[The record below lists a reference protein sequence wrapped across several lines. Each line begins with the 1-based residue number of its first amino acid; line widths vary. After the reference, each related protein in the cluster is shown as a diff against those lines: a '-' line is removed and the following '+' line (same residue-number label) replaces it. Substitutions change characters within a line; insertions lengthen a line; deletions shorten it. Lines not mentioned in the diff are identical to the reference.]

1 MKTLAELHERMRGWP
16 EGSPQREALAN
27 RHAELRA
34 AINQFALTP
43 EEGTLALLNGM
54 WATAWRV
61 FAHCGRYDPT
71 PGGKGG
77 AQEKLRAENTA

>member
-1 MKTLAELHERMRGWP
+1 MKTLAELHEVMRGWP
-16 EGSPQREALAN
+16 EGSTERERLAN

-43 EEGTLALLNGM
+43 GDSTLQLLNGM
-54 WATAWRV
+54 WAAAWR
-61 FAHCGRYDPT
+61 ALEQCGRYDPA

-77 AQEKLRAENTA
+77 AQEKPRPEKAA